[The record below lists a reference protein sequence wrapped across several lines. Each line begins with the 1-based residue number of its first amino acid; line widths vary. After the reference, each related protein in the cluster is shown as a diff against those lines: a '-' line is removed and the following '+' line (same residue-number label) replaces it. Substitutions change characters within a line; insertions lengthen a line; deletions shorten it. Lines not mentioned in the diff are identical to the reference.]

1 MKAVFV
7 LVGMLFLYMAYI
19 QLNDPD
25 PLYWIA
31 IYAGTAAIAFARFGG
46 RNSEFWTTILLG
58 VAAGGMIVAAPSLIE
73 FIAAGDVAA
82 IGEMQ
87 NASYVEPA
95 REFVGLLI
103 ALGFLLYCYR
113 TGDKVNPQHV

>member
-7 LVGMLFLYMAYI
+7 LLGMLFLYMAYI

-31 IYAGTAAIAFARFGG
+31 IYAGTAAIAFARYAG

-58 VAAGGMIVAAPSLIE
+58 AAAGGMIIAAPGLME
-73 FIAAGDVAA
+73 FVAAGDVAA
-82 IGEMQ
+82 IGDMQ

-95 REFVGLLI
+95 REFGGLLI
-103 ALGFLLYCYR
+103 ALGFLLYCYKTR
-113 TGDKVNPQHV
+113 NDTSR